1 MRFFYNTFCY
11 NFMGMVV
18 QLGFCMIVL
27 LCLMVGGMFTG
38 CIFAQRIAT
47 VKRLHT
53 IHEKVQMPEE
63 SVHSEVFEK
72 KEKSESD
79 SSSSSDED

>member
-1 MRFFYNTFCY
+1 
-11 NFMGMVV
+11 MVV
-18 QLGFCMIVL
+18 QLGLCMIVL
-27 LCLMVGGMFTG
+27 LCLMVGGVFTG

-53 IHEKVQMPEE
+53 VHEKLQLPDD
-63 SVHSEVFEK
+63 SVHSETFEK
-72 KEKSESD
+72 KKEESSD